1 MDVIPRDKMVI
12 TFALK
17 NIMKVK
23 ITKDFVL
30 LIGRMYVLC
39 DRDLKA
45 HFQLS
50 MEFFKSSEFKIL
62 KIH

>member
-1 MDVIPRDKMVI
+1 
-12 TFALK
+12 
-17 NIMKVK
+17 MKVK